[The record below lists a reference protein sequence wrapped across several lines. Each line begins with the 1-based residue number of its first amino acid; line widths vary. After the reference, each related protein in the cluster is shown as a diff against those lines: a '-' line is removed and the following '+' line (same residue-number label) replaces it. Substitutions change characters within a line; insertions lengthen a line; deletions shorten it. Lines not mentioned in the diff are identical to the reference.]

1 MATKK
6 DILTIVGSN
15 IRKVRLSQKMSQNQ
29 LAFEAGVTREF
40 VNKVESGNYNISLK
54 NLNSFLSLLFIILLS
69 LERSTSEIK

>member
-54 NLNSFLSLLFIILLS
+54 NLEKLALILDVEVKDLFDI
-69 LERSTSEIK
+69 

>member
-1 MATKK
+1 MAIKK

-54 NLNSFLSLLFIILLS
+54 NLEKLALILEVEVKDLFDI
-69 LERSTSEIK
+69 

>member
-1 MATKK
+1 MAIKK

-54 NLNSFLSLLFIILLS
+54 NLEKLAQILEVEVKDLFN
-69 LERSTSEIK
+69 

>member
-1 MATKK
+1 VATKK

-54 NLNSFLSLLFIILLS
+54 NLEKLAQILEVEVKDLFN
-69 LERSTSEIK
+69 

>member
-1 MATKK
+1 MALKK

-54 NLNSFLSLLFIILLS
+54 NLEKLALILEVEVKDLFYI
-69 LERSTSEIK
+69 

>member
-1 MATKK
+1 MAIKK

-54 NLNSFLSLLFIILLS
+54 NLEKLALILEVEVKDLFNV
-69 LERSTSEIK
+69 

>member
-1 MATKK
+1 VAIKK

-54 NLNSFLSLLFIILLS
+54 NLEKLALILEVEVKDLFDI
-69 LERSTSEIK
+69 